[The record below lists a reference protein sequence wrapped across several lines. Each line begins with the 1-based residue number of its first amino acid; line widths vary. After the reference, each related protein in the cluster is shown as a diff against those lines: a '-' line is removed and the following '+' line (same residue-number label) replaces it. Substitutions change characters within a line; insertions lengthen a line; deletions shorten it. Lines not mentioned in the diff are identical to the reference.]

1 MLDEERESR
10 NWALKLLDALVLFN
24 ASLPLK
30 RMFFVFWGFFLNLG
44 LEKKLFVL
52 EKNKENLMQRLL
64 TVLVNKHC
72 IFLLAPNLC
81 TGN

>member
-10 NWALKLLDALVLFN
+10 NWDLKLLDALVLFY

-30 RMFFVFWGFFLNLG
+30 RGVFFCFFFFLG

-52 EKNKENLMQRLL
+52 EKNKENLMQRIL

>member
-10 NWALKLLDALVLFN
+10 NWDLKLLDALVLFY

-30 RMFFVFWGFFLNLG
+30 RVFFFFFLG

-52 EKNKENLMQRLL
+52 EKNKENLMQRIL